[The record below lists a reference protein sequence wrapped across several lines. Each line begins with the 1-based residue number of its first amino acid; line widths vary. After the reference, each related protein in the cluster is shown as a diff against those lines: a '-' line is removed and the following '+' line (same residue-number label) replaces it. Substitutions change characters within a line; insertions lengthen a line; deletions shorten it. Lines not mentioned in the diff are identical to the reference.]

1 MAEAASEGH
10 SLPRVPRGALIR
22 LSTSCILPQTPLE
35 SLTMKATRTQA
46 ATSKEP
52 AGVLREVSARYGVP
66 PRRMRVLVRAA
77 QLLSPAEMDL
87 VEELLHLADQ
97 GVPAE
102 RRSAL
107 SRGVVKA
114 LEATPEAAARDPLS
128 EVDEPLDTTAAAE
141 SLALAEMEA
150 ETTRAAILR
159 DSISVGEAAELT
171 GRSRQ
176 ALERLRRAGRLLALR
191 VAAQWR
197 YPRWQFDPDAPGGV
211 VPALDEVLR
220 HLALSPAGAAVWL
233 LTLQEQLGGASP
245 IELLRRRRPQR
256 VLLRAREQGWMP

>member
-1 MAEAASEGH
+1 MRTPRAKAASRE
-10 SLPRVPRGALIR
+10 
-22 LSTSCILPQTPLE
+22 
-35 SLTMKATRTQA
+35 
-46 ATSKEP
+46 EP
-52 AGVLREVSARYGVP
+52 AEVLREVSARYGVA

-87 VEELLHLADQ
+87 VEELLHLADR

-114 LEATPEAAARDPLS
+114 LEATPEAAARDPLA
-128 EVDEPLDTTAAAE
+128 EVDEPLDTAAAAE

-150 ETTRAAILR
+150 ATTRAEILR

-176 ALERLRRAGRLLALR
+176 ALERLRREGRLLALR
-191 VAAQWR
+191 VGAQWR
-197 YPRWQFDPDAPGGV
+197 YPRWQLDPDAPGGV
-211 VPALDEVLR
+211 VPALDEVLL
-220 HLALSPAGAAVWL
+220 HVALSPAGAALWL
-233 LTLQEQLGGASP
+233 LTPQEQLGGATP
-245 IELLRRRRPQR
+245 IALLRRRRPQR